1 LAVRSGWLVTAFA
14 RLSVLVLVLIARSAH
29 ADRAI
34 HGSVGAGSTFVLAGS
49 EGDRFRF
56 DVIADLKPWSR
67 YGVAL
72 AWRAFDQDRR
82 GLVTAGLV
90 YEGAAARPRLV
101 IDLHADVGADLDR
114 PAPLAGGGV
123 RATLTIIGPLGVAF
137 DLATYLVLDGI
148 DDSRLQLQ
156 SNAVL
161 VARW

>member
-1 LAVRSGWLVTAFA
+1 MLVAH
-14 RLSVLVLVLIARSAH
+14 SAH
-29 ADRAI
+29 AERGL
-34 HGSVGAGSTFVLAGS
+34 HGGVGAGSTFVLSGS
-49 EGDRFRF
+49 EGDRFRY
-56 DVIADLKPWSR
+56 DVIVDLKPRSR
-67 YGVAL
+67 YGVVL

-101 IDLHADVGADLDR
+101 LDLHVDVGADLDR

-123 RATLTIIGPLGVAF
+123 RATLTVIGPLGVAF
-137 DLATYLVLDGI
+137 DLASYLVLDGI